1 MKKVLKNFYVRGSL
15 LVLLVFFVFYFVFSA
30 AFSAFT
36 PTIAQRVGADG
47 AGGPIRLM
55 IYIDNDGVVQDVSAL
70 SHSEPLGRGDQYLSD
85 ACLFFCEGYS
95 SYGYFDGGSGSY
107 VFDKFDDTNLA
118 IGKMLMGAVEQ
129 FRMLGAA

>member
-36 PTIAQRVGADG
+36 PTIAQRAEANG

-85 ACLFFCEGYS
+85 AYFFYEGYS

-118 IGKMLMGAVEQ
+118 VGKMLMGAVEQ
-129 FRMLGAA
+129 FRMLGAT

>member
-1 MKKVLKNFYVRGSL
+1 MKKVLKNFYVRVSL
-15 LVLLVFFVFYFVFSA
+15 LVLLVFFVFCFVFSA

-36 PTIAQRVGADG
+36 PTPAQRVGANG

-55 IYIDNDGVVQDVSAL
+55 ICTDNDGVVQDVSAP
-70 SHSEPLGRGDQYLSD
+70 SRSEPLGRGGRYLSD

-95 SYGYFDGGSGSY
+95 SCGCLDGGSGSY
-107 VFDKFDDTNLA
+107 VFDKLDDTNLA
-118 IGKMLMGAVEQ
+118 IGNMLMGAVEQ

>member
-1 MKKVLKNFYVRGSL
+1 MSC
-15 LVLLVFFVFYFVFSA
+15 
-30 AFSAFT
+30 T
-36 PTIAQRVGADG
+36 
-47 AGGPIRLM
+47 
-55 IYIDNDGVVQDVSAL
+55 DNDGVVQDVSAL
-70 SHSEPLGRGDQYLSD
+70 SHSEPLGRGDRYLSD
-85 ACLFFCEGYS
+85 ACLFFYEGYS